1 MMSAKLWAPALTACA
16 LATSLALVGCS
27 KDPKDAQ
34 QGSAAAQKMPPTEV
48 GVIVAQPQSVEQT
61 VELSGRTAAYQISE
75 VRPQAS
81 GVILKRLF
89 SEGSFVREGQ
99 PLYEIDS
106 RINRASVESAR
117 ANLTRQQ
124 ANLGRQEATIARQ
137 QANLGVLRVKEGRY
151 RQLVSSNAISKQE
164 YDDAVAQVKL
174 AEADLAA
181 SKADFAGTQADINA
195 TQAELRSAEVNLGYS
210 TVRSPISGQSGRSSV
225 TAGALVTAS
234 QANALVTIQ
243 QLDPIYVDINQSSA
257 ELLRL
262 RQQLAQGSI
271 DRSNNTKV
279 RLKLEDGSIYPV
291 EGNLAFS
298 DASVNPDTGSVTLR
312 AVFSNPNH
320 LLLPGMFANAQI
332 VQGVIPNAYLIPQA
346 AITRTPTGQ
355 AMAMLVNAKGQ
366 VESRPVTTS
375 GIQGQNWIVTEG
387 LSTGDKVIVDGI
399 AKVKAEQQ
407 VVAKP
412 YQPQA
417 AAPQGAN
424 PKAGQPKADE
434 KAQPAQQNN
443 TTEQKATS
451 A

>member
-34 QGSAAAQKMPPTEV
+34 QGGAAAQKMPPTEV

-61 VELSGRTAAYQISE
+61 VELSGRTSAYQVSE
-75 VRPQAS
+75 VRPQTS

-89 SEGSFVREGQ
+89 TEGSFVREGQ

-106 RINRASVESAR
+106 STNR
-117 ANLTRQQ
+117 ANLDSAKAALVRQQ
-124 ANLGRQEATIARQ
+124 ANLNALQVK
-137 QANLGVLRVKEGRY
+137 ANRY
-151 RQLVSSNAISKQE
+151 RQLVGINAVSKQE
-164 YDDAVAQVKL
+164 YDDLLAQIKL
-174 AEADLAA
+174 AEADIAA
-181 SKADFAGTQADINA
+181 SNA
-195 TQAELRSAEVNLGYS
+195 AVKNAQIDLGYS

-279 RLKLEDGSIYPV
+279 RLKLEDGSTYPI

-298 DASVNPDTGSVTLR
+298 DASVNPETGSVTLR

-355 AMAMLVNAKGQ
+355 AMAMLVNAKGA
-366 VESRPVTTS
+366 VEARPITTA
-375 GIQGQNWIVTEG
+375 GVQGQNWIVTQG
-387 LSTGDKVIVDGI
+387 LNTGDKVIVDGI
-399 AKVKAEQQ
+399 AKVKPEQQ

-417 AAPQGAN
+417 AAPQGAT
-424 PKAGQPKADE
+424 PATQQKTGG
-434 KAQPAQQNN
+434 AQPAQQGKA
-443 TTEQKATS
+443 TEQKATS
-451 A
+451 NA

>member
-16 LATSLALVGCS
+16 LATSIALVGCS
-27 KDPKDAQ
+27 KDPKEAEQ
-34 QGSAAAQKMPPTEV
+34 AAAAQKMPPTEV
-48 GVIVAQPQSVEQT
+48 GVIVAQPQSVEQS
-61 VELSGRTAAYQISE
+61 VELSGRTSAYQISE
-75 VRPQAS
+75 VRPQTS

-89 SEGSFVREGQ
+89 TEGSFVHEGQ
-99 PLYEIDS
+99 PLYEVDS
-106 RINRASVESAR
+106 SINRANLESAK
-117 ANLTRQQ
+117 ASLVRQQ
-124 ANLGRQEATIARQ
+124 ANLNALQIK
-137 QANLGVLRVKEGRY
+137 ANRY
-151 RQLVSSNAISKQE
+151 RQLVGINAVSKQE
-164 YDDAVAQVKL
+164 YDDLVAQIKL
-174 AEADLAA
+174 AEADIAA
-181 SKADFAGTQADINA
+181 SNA
-195 TQAELRSAEVNLGYS
+195 AVKNAQIDLGYS

-225 TAGALVTAS
+225 TAGALVTAN

-243 QLDPIYVDINQSSA
+243 QLDPIYVDISQSSA

-262 RQQLAQGSI
+262 RQQLSQGSI

-279 RLKLEDGSIYPV
+279 RLKLEDGSFYAV

-298 DASVNPDTGSVTLR
+298 DASVNPETGSITLR

-366 VESRPVTTS
+366 VEARPITTT
-375 GIQGQNWIVTEG
+375 GAQGQNWIVTQG
-387 LSTGDKVIVDGI
+387 LQTGDKVIVDGI
-399 AKVKAEQQ
+399 AKVKPEQA

-412 YQPQA
+412 YQPQG
-417 AAPQGAN
+417 AAPQGA
-424 PKAGQPKADE
+424 
-434 KAQPAQQNN
+434 QPAA

-451 A
+451 NK

>member
-16 LATSLALVGCS
+16 LATSIALVGCS
-27 KDPKDAQ
+27 KDPKAAQ
-34 QGSAAAQKMPPTEV
+34 EGGAAAQKMPPTEV

-61 VELSGRTAAYQISE
+61 VELSGRTSAYQISE
-75 VRPQAS
+75 VRPQTS

-106 RINRASVESAR
+106 STNR
-117 ANLTRQQ
+117 ANLDSAKAALVRQQ
-124 ANLGRQEATIARQ
+124 ANLNALQVK
-137 QANLGVLRVKEGRY
+137 ANRY
-151 RQLVSSNAISKQE
+151 RQLVGINAVSKQE
-164 YDDAVAQVKL
+164 YDDLVAQIKL
-174 AEADLAA
+174 AEADIAA
-181 SKADFAGTQADINA
+181 SNA
-195 TQAELRSAEVNLGYS
+195 AVKNAQIDLGYS

-234 QANALVTIQ
+234 QSNALVTIQ

-262 RQQLAQGSI
+262 RQQLAKGSI

-279 RLKLEDGSIYPV
+279 RLKLEDGSTYPV

-355 AMAMLVNAKGQ
+355 AMAMLVNAKGA
-366 VESRPVTTS
+366 VEARPVTTV
-375 GIQGQNWIVTEG
+375 GVQGQNWIVTEG
-387 LSTGDKVIVDGI
+387 LATGDKVIVDGI
-399 AKVKAEQQ
+399 AKVKPEQQ

-417 AAPQGAN
+417 ATPQGAT
-424 PKAGQPKADE
+424 PAAAQQKTGGA
-434 KAQPAQQNN
+434 AQPAQQDKA
-443 TTEQKATS
+443 TEQKATS
-451 A
+451 NA